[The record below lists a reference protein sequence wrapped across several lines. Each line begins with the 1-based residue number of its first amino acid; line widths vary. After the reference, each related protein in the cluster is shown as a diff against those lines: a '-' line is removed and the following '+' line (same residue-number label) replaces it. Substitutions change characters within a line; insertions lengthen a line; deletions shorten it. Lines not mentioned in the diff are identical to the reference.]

1 MQTRDGLRYA
11 VAVWPWQQFTLFLSF
26 ILPVERF
33 RISDEAI
40 EAVKFAFEVQE
51 QFVRPSTSVYPPAS
65 LIKDTLSLIKD
76 VCSFSVD
83 SFQDGMLGPTTT
95 FTWFFYVISE
105 KTRSILYGT
114 AGKCSKNNFGLS

>member
-1 MQTRDGLRYA
+1 MVPWGGVLAQTRPSITRAGARA
-11 VAVWPWQQFTLFLSF
+11 SSVT
-26 ILPVERF
+26 
-33 RISDEAI
+33 
-40 EAVKFAFEVQE
+40 
-51 QFVRPSTSVYPPAS
+51 RPSVYPPAS

-76 VCSFSVD
+76 VCFFSVD